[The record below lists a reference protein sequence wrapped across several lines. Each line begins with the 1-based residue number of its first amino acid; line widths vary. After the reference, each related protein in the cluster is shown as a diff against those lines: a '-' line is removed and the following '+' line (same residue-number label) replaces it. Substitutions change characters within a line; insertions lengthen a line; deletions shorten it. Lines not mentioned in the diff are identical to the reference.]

1 METHQ
6 TAPTLSKIIIT
17 FHDRRLPLVEPRDD
31 VNKGALE
38 LAREFLLITIVVTS
52 GPRLLLIVSP
62 SLGASLVIAAAAA
75 AAAAVADVVDGAAG
89 VPTAAIDGTGVGTPD
104 IAVVAASVVFLLS
117 NI

>member
-31 VNKGALE
+31 VSNGALE

-62 SLGASLVIAAAAA
+62 SPGASLVIAAAA

-104 IAVVAASVVFLLS
+104 IAVVAAAVVFLLL